1 MTEKLTSHLRRAAVA
16 GVASA
21 GMAVTLALGSLGFG
35 TATANADVLDDLA
48 QQYSTGAGAGQVANL
63 LRTSLQLR
71 AQGYRPK
78 PADYQAIK
86 SAMDRN
92 ANQAPLIEALQGA
105 VNSQLK
111 QQRQMSGAGGQ
122 SPIQLGVTSNPNWA
136 PGNPMQQD
144 DPIFPIPGR

>member
-1 MTEKLTSHLRRAAVA
+1 MSEKLTSRWRRAAVA

-21 GMAVTLALGSLGFG
+21 GMTVSLALGSLGFG

-71 AQGYRPK
+71 AQGFKPK
-78 PADYQAIK
+78 PTDYAAIK
-86 SAMDRN
+86 AAMDRN

-105 VNSQLK
+105 VANQLK
-111 QQRQMSGAGGQ
+111 QQRQMGGKGGQ
-122 SPIQLGVTSNPNWA
+122 SPIVLGTTADPNWA

-144 DPIFPIPGR
+144 EPIFPMPGR